1 LSKVIDEL
9 NTLALMRARDQARA
23 LLATVRRAM
32 VEVEAPARLA
42 LVCLLSDGHLLIEDV
57 PGVGKTTL
65 ARIIARTI
73 GGHDSRIQCTTDLS
87 PTDIIGVEIRSDNP
101 ALRPHVFDPGPLFAN
116 AVVLDEVNRATP
128 KLQAALFEAMEE
140 RFVTV
145 AKKRHPLP
153 RPFFVVATMN
163 PHSPEEDTFQLAH
176 GQRDRFAIRTGIGY
190 PSERGEFDLLDR
202 FSGYDALADIDP
214 IVAPGDVVKVQR
226 SVSLVDISD
235 VVREFLVRAVRIT
248 RSHPQI
254 EVGASPRAAL
264 SLQRC
269 CQALAL
275 LDDSTEVEPRHIV
288 ELFHACLAHRM
299 QFQAGADEAAIC
311 REIIDQAEPP
321 AWERAELHAV
331 SLDEPEPLA
340 PAPISTDLPG
350 VSSLQRRFEQRR
362 SN

>member
-202 FSGYDALADIDP
+202 FSGYDAL
-214 IVAPGDVVKVQR
+214 
-226 SVSLVDISD
+226 VDISD